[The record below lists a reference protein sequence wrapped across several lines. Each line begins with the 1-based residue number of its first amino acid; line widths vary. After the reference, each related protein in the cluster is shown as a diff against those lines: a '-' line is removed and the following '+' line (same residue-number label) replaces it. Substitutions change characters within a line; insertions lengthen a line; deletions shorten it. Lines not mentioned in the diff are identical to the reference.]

1 MTSTGIQGEGVTK
14 GYGGRPVSRGPSLSV
29 ASGEIFGVLGA
40 NGAGEVSA
48 VENVQASRHQDGGR
62 IRVRGVDPTEQ
73 RRRVRHLVIFPAP
86 VL

>member
-1 MTSTGIQGEGVTK
+1 MTSTVIRVEGATE
-14 GYGGRPVSRGPSLSV
+14 GYGGRPVLRGLSLSV
-29 ASGEIFGVLGA
+29 ASDESFGVLGA
-40 NGAGEVSA
+40 NGAGKISA